1 MNNNNLIYNLDSH
14 IPFKHILIY
23 GFQELLA
30 VLVATILIT
39 SICGVPIGA
48 GLIGA
53 GLATITY
60 NLITRGNSNV
70 FISNS
75 GAFVSPC
82 LFAFA
87 AGGGTAAMIGAFV
100 IMIIYIIMGLIFS
113 KIPMEKLYIY
123 LPKTLI
129 ATITILIGLSLIN
142 YIPSYLGDSG
152 FWGTIIALITAFT
165 IGLTMHYGK
174 GKLKTLPFLIGVT
187 VGYLVSF
194 VLTICNIASLIDFS
208 VFSNLSFI
216 QIPKFNFL
224 NLTIINS
231 NIIIPV
237 IIIYTVYALSA
248 SCEVISDTQAMSVV
262 INEDLFKRNGF
273 KRIFIATGVA
283 NGISG
288 LISGLGQ
295 TSYGEGTGCTA
306 ASRVASAKVTTM
318 TAVFLILMGLC
329 GPVQA
334 LLLSIPNV
342 VFAGASIVLYP
353 LIAIAGLKMLIH
365 NQVDLDDTKNLLL
378 VGVPLAIGLSGI
390 AIGGTTFALSG
401 VALALIAGVV
411 LNLILKNKN

>member
-142 YIPSYLGDSG
+142 PLARAILCFCPPDNLTPFSPTKVSYLS
-152 FWGTIIALITAFT
+152 LN
-165 IGLTMHYGK
+165 
-174 GKLKTLPFLIGVT
+174 FLISDSISH
-187 VGYLVSF
+187 SF
-194 VLTICNIASLIDFS
+194 A
-208 VFSNLSFI
+208 
-216 QIPKFNFL
+216 
-224 NLTIINS
+224 
-231 NIIIPV
+231 
-237 IIIYTVYALSA
+237 
-248 SCEVISDTQAMSVV
+248 
-262 INEDLFKRNGF
+262 
-273 KRIFIATGVA
+273 IF
-283 NGISG
+283 
-288 LISGLGQ
+288 
-295 TSYGEGTGCTA
+295 
-306 ASRVASAKVTTM
+306 
-318 TAVFLILMGLC
+318 
-329 GPVQA
+329 
-334 LLLSIPNV
+334 
-342 VFAGASIVLYP
+342 
-353 LIAIAGLKMLIH
+353 
-365 NQVDLDDTKNLLL
+365 
-378 VGVPLAIGLSGI
+378 
-390 AIGGTTFALSG
+390 
-401 VALALIAGVV
+401 
-411 LNLILKNKN
+411 